1 MTVTR
6 KRILCV
12 ENEEDTG
19 DMMRVPLGGY
29 GDEAINASSVSDAL
43 ENDRPGE
50 LALAYLI
57 IG

>member
-12 ENEEDTG
+12 ENEQDTG
-19 DMMRVPLGGY
+19 DMMGVPLGGS
-29 GDEAINASSVSDAL
+29 GDEAIDASSVADAL